1 MSDDERDFVPPVD
14 EMPRKPRKKAESKD
28 AEDAGEV
35 RGTMTPVQ
43 YDDDGWGNVPIQ
55 MRG

>member
-1 MSDDERDFVPPVD
+1 MSDADRPADEVP
-14 EMPRKPRKKAESKD
+14 KKTARKKTDTKD
-28 AEDAGEV
+28 DTEDAGEV